1 MENIDFA
8 SLIPFVL
15 VTIYTPGPGNIAC
28 TSMGINYGM
37 KRSLGFI
44 YGLQAGFIL
53 AMLLAHLF
61 SNLLLEIIP
70 SLQSVM
76 RWVGGAYIL
85 YLAYQ
90 IYKTDYSYQQDS
102 QESKPFSF
110 RHGLL
115 LQCLNPKLFIFVL
128 TLYTAF
134 LYSIIHIPRY
144 IGLFT
149 GILVL
154 LGFSANLL
162 WNSFGATI
170 SRFLHQ
176 VKVRKTVNSVLALLL
191 VYTAIKLTGLLF

>member
-1 MENIDFA
+1 MESIDFA
-8 SLIPFVL
+8 SLVPFIL
-15 VTIYTPGPGNIAC
+15 VTIFTPGPGNISC

-53 AMLLAHLF
+53 VMLLAYLF
-61 SNLLLEIIP
+61 SNFLLKIIP
-70 SLQSVM
+70 SMQSIM
-76 RWVGGAYIL
+76 RWVGSAYIL

-90 IYKTDYSYQQDS
+90 IYKTDYSYQQNS

-115 LQCLNPKLFIFVL
+115 LQFLNPKLYIFIL
-128 TLYTAF
+128 TLYTVF
-134 LYSIIHIPRY
+134 IYSIIHRPKY
-144 IGLFT
+144 MGLLMV
-149 GILVL
+149 ILVL
-154 LGFSANLL
+154 LGFSSNLL

-176 VKVRKTVNSVLALLL
+176 TKIRKIVNSVLAALL